1 MVYISRKF
9 RRYILTVLLFMV
21 FMPYC
26 YGTAIGQD
34 TKVNSEGQVTFVELG
49 SKNCIPCKMMQP
61 VMDSIEEKYA
71 GKVRVVFHDVWT
83 EEGKPYGQ
91 KYNVRAIPTQV
102 FLDKNGNEFFR
113 HTGFLSEKSIV
124 DLLTEH
130 GITKE

>member
-1 MVYISRKF
+1 MIQLLKKTG
-9 RRYILTVLLFMV
+9 RYIPMALLFLV
-21 FMPYC
+21 FMPY
-26 YGTAIGQD
+26 YSGAAIEAE
-34 TKVNSEGQVTFVELG
+34 TKADSEAQVTFVELG

-61 VMDSIEEKYA
+61 VMDAIEEKYA